1 MKRVFLKLTTWAAI
15 ICALSTASLQAENIP
30 DAGSILREQEFRQQ
44 LPQPFPIIEKEQ
56 IKHPLLDSGILV
68 TARHFAF
75 SGYEGVA
82 TEEELQAIVA
92 DAIGKNL
99 SYSEL
104 QVLADKVTTL
114 FKQKG
119 WFLARAYLPEQD
131 VTSGTITIAITQGK
145 SDGQLSI
152 TTDKTVRIN
161 QSILY
166 KISRNAVKPG
176 QPINERRLERSI
188 LLINDLPGVIAR
200 SSVSPG
206 SVPGSSNIGITISEG
221 PLLKGSV
228 WADNYSN
235 RYTGTWRG
243 NAILLANDP
252 FRKGDQ
258 ISLMAIGAEGLTQ
271 GGIGYSLPITAD
283 GLKGNFSYTGMLYK
297 LVDELEPLHYKG
309 HSNSIDASLSY
320 PLRRSRST
328 NIMGAVSYSYQSLID
343 SHASVDIRD
352 RKLNSFTF
360 NGKGDLHDNLF
371 GGGYTNWNVGITTGN
386 FHESIADISDTKTE
400 GRYTRFNFG
409 LTRLQH
415 LAERIALNFSWNAQT
430 SLNNLDSRE
439 KFFLGGQNGIR
450 SYPVGEGAG
459 DQGHLINTDI
469 RYSLPLPASWGSV
482 QLSGFYDAGHI
493 TLNKEQ
499 TVLPSGTATNR
510 NDYWLQGAGLGLNYI
525 SPGKFA
531 LRGSWAHVIGD
542 NPGRSAT
549 GKNSDGR
556 SDTYRFWLQSMM
568 YF

>member
-56 IKHPLLDSGILV
+56 IKHPLLDSGIHV

-104 QVLADKVTTL
+104 QALADKVTTL

-131 VTSGTITIAITQGK
+131 VTSGTITITITQGK

-161 QSILY
+161 QSILH
-166 KISRNAVKPG
+166 KISRNAVRPG

-206 SVPGSSNIGITISEG
+206 SLPGSSKIGITISEG

-309 HSNSIDASLSY
+309 HSNSIDANLSY

-360 NGKGDLHDNLF
+360 NGNGDLHDNLL
-371 GGGYTNWNVGITTGN
+371 GGGYTSWNIGITTGN

-415 LAERIALNFSWNAQT
+415 LAERISLNFSWNAQT

-469 RYSLPLPASWGSV
+469 RYSLPFPASWGSV

-499 TVLPSGTATNR
+499 TVLPSSTATNR